1 METKKATKV
10 NLEKKRFLFLE
21 LGLVLALGL
30 CFAAFEWSNPE
41 ISDSTLGNTSFTEI
55 IEDEIIS
62 VKIPDP
68 PPPPAQPIEDVVV
81 ETILITKEPIIQ
93 TPNLFDEPTE
103 PVDIKIITPKTD
115 IVIDDDPIEV
125 IDYVKV
131 EDKPV
136 FPGGDAA
143 LLQFISKNTKY
154 PQIPLELGIE
164 GKVYVQFVIGTDGS
178 VGSVKVVRRVDEHLD
193 KEAVRVVSTIPNWT
207 PGKQRGKA
215 VPVSFIIPINFNIE

>member
-41 ISDSTLGNTSFTEI
+41 VSDTTLGNNKFTDVMEGDI
-55 IEDEIIS
+55 VNI
-62 VKIPDP
+62 KLPP
-68 PPPPAQPIEDVVV
+68 PPPPAPPEKKVIV
-81 ETILITKEPIIQ
+81 ETITVTNKPTDIPTDA
-93 TPNLFDEPTE
+93 FDEPTGPTDITIYK
-103 PVDIKIITPKTD
+103 PVDDD
-115 IVIDDDPIEV
+115 IVIEDPVEIIEF
-125 IDYVKV
+125 VKV
-131 EDKPV
+131 EVKPA

-143 LLQFISKNTKY
+143 LLQYISKNTKY
-154 PQIPLELGIE
+154 PRIPLELGVE

-178 VGSVKVVRRVDEHLD
+178 VGSVTVVRSVDEYLD
-193 KEAVRVVSTIPNWT
+193 KEAVRVVSSLPKWT

-215 VPVSFIIPINFNIE
+215 VPVSFVLPINFNIE

>member
-41 ISDSTLGNTSFTEI
+41 VSDTTLGNTKFTEI
-55 IEDEIIS
+55 MEGDIIT
-62 VKIPDP
+62 VKLPP
-68 PPPPAQPIEDVVV
+68 PPPPAPPEKKVVV
-81 ETILITKEPIIQ
+81 ETIKVTDKPTDLPTDV
-93 TPNLFDEPTE
+93 FDEPTG
-103 PVDIKIITPKTD
+103 PQDIIIYKPKD
-115 IVIDDDPIEV
+115 DVIIIEDPIEV
-125 IDYVKV
+125 IEFVKV
-131 EDKPV
+131 EVKPT

-143 LLQFISKNTKY
+143 LLQYISKNTKY
-154 PQIPLELGIE
+154 PKIPFELGIE

-178 VGSVKVVRRVDEHLD
+178 VGSVTVVRGVDDYLD
-193 KEAVRVVSTIPNWT
+193 KEALRVVSTIPNWT

-215 VPVSFIIPINFNIE
+215 VPVSFIVPINFIID

>member
-41 ISDSTLGNTSFTEI
+41 VTDSTLGNTSFTEI
-55 IEDEIIS
+55 MEGDLINI
-62 VKIPDP
+62 KLPP
-68 PPPPAQPIEDVVV
+68 PPPPAPPEKKVVV
-81 ETILITKEPIIQ
+81 ETFTITNKPIDN
-93 TPNLFDEPTE
+93 TPDVFDEPTG
-103 PVDIKIITPKTD
+103 PIDIKIIKPKDD
-115 IVIDDDPIEV
+115 IIIIEDPVEV
-125 IDYVKV
+125 IEFVKV
-131 EDKPV
+131 EVKPA

-143 LLQFISKNTKY
+143 LLQYISKNTKY
-154 PQIPLELGIE
+154 PKIPLELGIE

-178 VGSVKVVRRVDEHLD
+178 VGSVTVVRGVDDYLD

-215 VPVSFIIPINFNIE
+215 VPVSFVLPINFNIE

>member
-41 ISDSTLGNTSFTEI
+41 VTDSTLGNTSFTDIMEGDLI
-55 IEDEIIS
+55 NI
-62 VKIPDP
+62 KLPP
-68 PPPPAQPIEDVVV
+68 PPPPAPPEKKVVV
-81 ETILITKEPIIQ
+81 ETFTITDKPIDV
-93 TPNLFDEPTE
+93 TPNVFDEPIG
-103 PVDIKIITPKTD
+103 PTD
-115 IVIDDDPIEV
+115 ITIIKPKDDIIIIDDPIEI
-125 IDYVKV
+125 IDFVKV
-131 EDKPV
+131 EVKPA

-143 LLQFISKNTKY
+143 LLQYISKNTKY
-154 PQIPLELGIE
+154 PKIPLELGIE

-178 VGSVKVVRRVDEHLD
+178 VGSVTIARGVDEYLD
-193 KEAVRVVSTIPNWT
+193 KEAVRVVSTLPNWS

-215 VPVSFIIPINFNIE
+215 VPVSFVLPINFNIE

>member
-41 ISDSTLGNTSFTEI
+41 VTDSTLGNTSFTEI
-55 IEDEIIS
+55 MEGDLINI
-62 VKIPDP
+62 KLPP
-68 PPPPAQPIEDVVV
+68 PPPPAPPEKKVVV
-81 ETILITKEPIIQ
+81 ETFTITEKPITN
-93 TPNLFDEPTE
+93 TPDAFDEPTG
-103 PVDIKIITPKTD
+103 PIDIKIIKPKDD
-115 IVIDDDPIEV
+115 IIIIDDPVEV
-125 IDYVKV
+125 IDFVKV
-131 EDKPV
+131 EVKPA

-143 LLQFISKNTKY
+143 LLQYISKNTKY
-154 PQIPLELGIE
+154 PKIPLELGIE

-178 VGSVKVVRRVDEHLD
+178 VGSVTIARGVDEYLD
-193 KEAVRVVSTIPNWT
+193 KEAIRVVSTLPNWT

-215 VPVSFIIPINFNIE
+215 VPVSFVLPINFNIE

>member
-41 ISDSTLGNTSFTEI
+41 VSDSTLGNTSFTDIMEGDLI
-55 IEDEIIS
+55 NI
-62 VKIPDP
+62 KLPP
-68 PPPPAQPIEDVVV
+68 PPPPAPPEKKVVV
-81 ETILITKEPIIQ
+81 ETFTITDKPIEV
-93 TPNLFDEPTE
+93 TPNVFDEPTG
-103 PVDIKIITPKTD
+103 PTD
-115 IVIDDDPIEV
+115 ITIIIPKDDIIIIEDPVEV
-125 IDYVKV
+125 IEFVKV
-131 EDKPV
+131 EVKPA

-143 LLQFISKNTKY
+143 LLQFITKNTKY
-154 PQIPLELGIE
+154 PKIPLELGIE

-178 VGSVKVVRRVDEHLD
+178 VGSVTIARGVDDYLD
-193 KEAVRVVSTIPNWT
+193 KEAIRVVSTLPNWT

-215 VPVSFIIPINFNIE
+215 VPVSFVLPINFNIE